1 MRAMRI
7 FLFACHWILSFISDL
22 HFWIPLAS
30 SHGEEK
36 MAGRSQNFHFSCY
49 NKNVSV
55 YERANLKALL
65 CLHEKLFMTGDLPF
79 SRSFTCT
86 HRYSEG

>member
-1 MRAMRI
+1 
-7 FLFACHWILSFISDL
+7 
-22 HFWIPLAS
+22 
-30 SHGEEK
+30 